1 MRTKMK
7 QELGRVKKEN
17 ITLIEYH
24 PNEGTIN
31 GNYFIQC
38 GVVGFYL
45 NDRELKDLSC
55 LLSYYLNIEDFAKC
69 KVVIEGED
77 VSIS

>member
-1 MRTKMK
+1 MK
-7 QELGRVKKEN
+7 QEVGRVKKDN

-24 PNEGTIN
+24 PSDGTVN

-45 NDRELKDLSC
+45 NDRELKDLLC
-55 LLSYYLNIEDFAKC
+55 VLSYYSNIESYAKC
-69 KVVIEGED
+69 KVMIEGEN